1 MRAMRQQYL
10 LEGVAKAWPVGKKS
24 VASTGCQI
32 CDFVAFRRSQRP
44 CVDCTRTGCDHFCEW
59 CGKGFHAKCAKLRNE
74 DVSNPNGFC
83 CHKCESEQGEGHDTD
98 EEETKGEENEEEDVG
113 SLNQAVLV
121 DNDEVLYNALITEV
135 DTSGERIKIH
145 FTRWS
150 KSFDDWYAMDDEH
163 INESLACDCCNQWF
177 HIGCLPPIK
186 SSGRWKD
193 STYVCPR
200 CIDDAR
206 AFHNGNRSVLKAK
219 AAYIST
225 SNAIAKASKKVTS
238 PKESETASVAVA
250 KTKKASKAVVVIDEM
265 MKTWRKRRMARK
277 RRGGGRRVRIA
288 KIPHK
293 RKRKLSE
300 AADSPSPSKAAT
312 AKIGASNKSAV
323 GEAKLDKQEK
333 KQTLKTE
340 SAADHSSRQSSSN
353 TVMSLLNSPPT
364 NEASAKGF
372 KPTVTSLPMLNPAGN
387 RNNTTASSSK
397 PSMAIPANFQVYVKM
412 EQKNGRKA
420 EARETSRSGRG
431 SNASANK
438 RARMDASTCT
448 SNTSAVSAG
457 VSSHP
462 AAPDT
467 NQSPQTRERIQM
479 NSFVDL
485 HFSIRKEMY
494 LRFCRLEEEG
504 MLTRDSAHL
513 LRSLIY
519 PTSERFQDL
528 KFVYLVNK
536 DLPSV
541 QLTKRLLEAVPYPPT
556 VAKPIATTVP
566 HAPPA
571 AIRSPMGG
579 KGLAGLPM
587 SMGMF
592 SAGLNRNTSPAG
604 TSRIGMLP
612 PPPGGS
618 ALLRPEPPRPDESS
632 RLASGSASVSQP
644 QPQPPRTT
652 RGALTNLR
660 NEAAHV
666 DAVNTSKTTAS
677 SFTGPSIE
685 KRHANWTA
693 WAKYLDDYC
702 HSNGVRIGIEFT
714 DSIQKRNDEM
724 RNSKRAK
731 DGKFVRFLPQEL
743 DPIVA
748 ATCVISAKGTN
759 TGRKFRRTACPFKLV
774 AKSVYNDSK
783 WEVEVTCPNAEH
795 IHSETTREPAAP
807 ASETQPKP
815 LIQSFPVEG
824 LKGNPS
830 SRQVLTDMA
839 PRCKRMP
846 ENEAMCTR
854 LLQRLNDLHDSVAPL
869 DEKDPGSRYSLTLSY
884 DSHEEGSG
892 QLKDAQADQYA
903 KLNELI
909 TSASDRMLI
918 NEFRGEHNLHVAL
931 MTLASGM
938 KWKSQSSGMLDLKR
952 KALARVTKILPS
964 LSTVDWFIPI
974 DELEYEEKI
983 IGAGTFGEARRATW
997 LHYGNTKGVVV
1008 KQLFKEIDSYSSD
1021 IFFKQLELWY
1031 KLEDKHILTLFGGS
1045 PSIDLNSTSA
1055 TAQGLQVLHTAKL
1068 PHGALKCSNILVG
1081 DENTVKLTDFGFR
1094 SVRSLSASLSGNAE
1108 EAIATAVRWK
1118 PKEFLEE
1125 NVNEELLYGADI
1137 YALGMC
1143 MIEALTQKDP
1153 FPKVDNRAVVGVIR
1167 KYERP
1172 DDILDAEWDFICR
1185 LCNPDE
1191 SIRPKLSEVM
1201 KEISVFAEEE
1211 QRRQNPATA

>member
-1 MRAMRQQYL
+1 MGRNLKGKASKAGAGSQQKRRKKSGLGAGGSSPALSATSSSGGTSTSGHRECEQCGNNIL

-113 SLNQAVLV
+113 SRCGSCRLPFSTTGKDPEDVKVATGFKVNQAVLV

-250 KTKKASKAVVVIDEM
+250 KTKKASKAVVVIDDDDEDM
-265 MKTWRKRRMARK
+265 EEEKNGMEAKEEAEED
-277 RRGGGRRVRIA
+277 VRIA

-300 AADSPSPSKAAT
+300 AADSPVKPLANESANEQASAGAAHASSVPAKDSADSTSPSRASSATSDVKCRPNVKESNAEGKANASKTPAVDANAAVCANASAMMHASPEHTVKVAIEAHSSPSKAAT

-412 EQKNGRKA
+412 EQKNGRFPLYPRPMPNVKA
-420 EARETSRSGRG
+420 ALAVRKDVSAPPTKAKAPVVRKTKQTQAGGRGLSAFDILREVASQEIDESAVPVKPKREKRPAAGRG

-644 QPQPPRTT
+644 QPQPPRTST
-652 RGALTNLR
+652 GPV
-660 NEAAHV
+660 AAPV
-666 DAVNTSKTTAS
+666 TTA
-677 SFTGPSIE
+677 
-685 KRHANWTA
+685 KRPEVLIVEQLAPTHRPVT
-693 WAKYLDDYC
+693 
-702 HSNGVRIGIEFT
+702 S
-714 DSIQKRNDEM
+714 Q
-724 RNSKRAK
+724 
-731 DGKFVRFLPQEL
+731 PQ
-743 DPIVA
+743 PQQQ
-748 ATCVISAKGTN
+748 
-759 TGRKFRRTACPFKLV
+759 
-774 AKSVYNDSK
+774 
-783 WEVEVTCPNAEH
+783 
-795 IHSETTREPAAP
+795 
-807 ASETQPKP
+807 QP
-815 LIQSFPVEG
+815 Q
-824 LKGNPS
+824 
-830 SRQVLTDMA
+830 
-839 PRCKRMP
+839 
-846 ENEAMCTR
+846 R
-854 LLQRLNDLHDSVAPL
+854 LLN
-869 DEKDPGSRYSLTLSY
+869 SR
-884 DSHEEGSG
+884 
-892 QLKDAQADQYA
+892 
-903 KLNELI
+903 
-909 TSASDRMLI
+909 
-918 NEFRGEHNLHVAL
+918 
-931 MTLASGM
+931 
-938 KWKSQSSGMLDLKR
+938 
-952 KALARVTKILPS
+952 
-964 LSTVDWFIPI
+964 
-974 DELEYEEKI
+974 
-983 IGAGTFGEARRATW
+983 
-997 LHYGNTKGVVV
+997 
-1008 KQLFKEIDSYSSD
+1008 
-1021 IFFKQLELWY
+1021 
-1031 KLEDKHILTLFGGS
+1031 
-1045 PSIDLNSTSA
+1045 
-1055 TAQGLQVLHTAKL
+1055 
-1068 PHGALKCSNILVG
+1068 
-1081 DENTVKLTDFGFR
+1081 
-1094 SVRSLSASLSGNAE
+1094 
-1108 EAIATAVRWK
+1108 
-1118 PKEFLEE
+1118 
-1125 NVNEELLYGADI
+1125 
-1137 YALGMC
+1137 
-1143 MIEALTQKDP
+1143 
-1153 FPKVDNRAVVGVIR
+1153 
-1167 KYERP
+1167 
-1172 DDILDAEWDFICR
+1172 
-1185 LCNPDE
+1185 
-1191 SIRPKLSEVM
+1191 
-1201 KEISVFAEEE
+1201 
-1211 QRRQNPATA
+1211 

>member
-1 MRAMRQQYL
+1 MGRNLKGKASKAGAGPQQKRRKKSGLGAGGSSPALSATSSSGGTSTPGHRECEQCGNNML

-113 SLNQAVLV
+113 SRCGSCRLPFSTTGKDPEDAKVATGFKVNQAVLV

-250 KTKKASKAVVVIDEM
+250 KTKKASKAVVVIDEDDEDM
-265 MKTWRKRRMARK
+265 EEEKNGKEAK
-277 RRGGGRRVRIA
+277 EEAEEDVRIA
-288 KIPHK
+288 KVPHK

-300 AADSPSPSKAAT
+300 AADSSVMPLANESANEQASAGLSGFYLPVKSLLGDFGVKCRPNVKESNAEGKANASKTPAVDANAAVCANASAMMHASPEHTVKVAIEAHSSPSKAAT

-412 EQKNGRKA
+412 EQKNGRFPLYPRPMPNVKA
-420 EARETSRSGRG
+420 ALAVRKDVSAPPTKAKAPVVRKTKQTQAGGRG
-431 SNASANK
+431 LSAFDILREVASQEI
-438 RARMDASTCT
+438 DE
-448 SNTSAVSAG
+448 SAVP
-457 VSSHP
+457 VKPKREKRP
-462 AAPDT
+462 AAVVGAMPVPTNEQGWMHRPPDT

-494 LRFCRLEEEG
+494 LRF
-504 MLTRDSAHL
+504 S
-513 LRSLIY
+513 
-519 PTSERFQDL
+519 
-528 KFVYLVNK
+528 
-536 DLPSV
+536 
-541 QLTKRLLEAVPYPPT
+541 VPYPPT

-612 PPPGGS
+612 PPPD
-618 ALLRPEPPRPDESS
+618 L
-632 RLASGSASVSQP
+632 
-644 QPQPPRTT
+644 
-652 RGALTNLR
+652 NLR
-660 NEAAHV
+660 DQMNPHDLRLEA
-666 DAVNTSKTTAS
+666 
-677 SFTGPSIE
+677 
-685 KRHANWTA
+685 
-693 WAKYLDDYC
+693 
-702 HSNGVRIGIEFT
+702 
-714 DSIQKRNDEM
+714 
-724 RNSKRAK
+724 
-731 DGKFVRFLPQEL
+731 
-743 DPIVA
+743 
-748 ATCVISAKGTN
+748 
-759 TGRKFRRTACPFKLV
+759 LV
-774 AKSVYNDSK
+774 Y
-783 WEVEVTCPNAEH
+783 
-795 IHSETTREPAAP
+795 
-807 ASETQPKP
+807 
-815 LIQSFPVEG
+815 
-824 LKGNPS
+824 
-830 SRQVLTDMA
+830 
-839 PRCKRMP
+839 
-846 ENEAMCTR
+846 
-854 LLQRLNDLHDSVAPL
+854 
-869 DEKDPGSRYSLTLSY
+869 
-884 DSHEEGSG
+884 
-892 QLKDAQADQYA
+892 
-903 KLNELI
+903 
-909 TSASDRMLI
+909 
-918 NEFRGEHNLHVAL
+918 HNL
-931 MTLASGM
+931 
-938 KWKSQSSGMLDLKR
+938 
-952 KALARVTKILPS
+952 S
-964 LSTVDWFIPI
+964 LSLPEQVPV
-974 DELEYEEKI
+974 LSPRLSPR
-983 IGAGTFGEARRATW
+983 EAT
-997 LHYGNTKGVVV
+997 
-1008 KQLFKEIDSYSSD
+1008 
-1021 IFFKQLELWY
+1021 
-1031 KLEDKHILTLFGGS
+1031 
-1045 PSIDLNSTSA
+1045 
-1055 TAQGLQVLHTAKL
+1055 
-1068 PHGALKCSNILVG
+1068 
-1081 DENTVKLTDFGFR
+1081 
-1094 SVRSLSASLSGNAE
+1094 
-1108 EAIATAVRWK
+1108 
-1118 PKEFLEE
+1118 
-1125 NVNEELLYGADI
+1125 
-1137 YALGMC
+1137 
-1143 MIEALTQKDP
+1143 
-1153 FPKVDNRAVVGVIR
+1153 
-1167 KYERP
+1167 
-1172 DDILDAEWDFICR
+1172 
-1185 LCNPDE
+1185 
-1191 SIRPKLSEVM
+1191 
-1201 KEISVFAEEE
+1201 
-1211 QRRQNPATA
+1211 